1 MLPASPGQYDQP
13 IALDLSMR
21 TRAELRAH
29 DLEVRLDGFPQ
40 DVASDRAYYK
50 VRQLQAGN
58 PLLLPP
64 ETQAREPLAHISG
77 TEVPGSLNLEV
88 QPRELEFPIQRRVA
102 FLRRIS
108 RRRGRC
114 AKRWRG

>member
-50 VRQLQAGN
+50 SASSRPATRSSF
-58 PLLLPP
+58 PLRLRPVSLWP
-64 ETQAREPLAHISG
+64 TSVALKYR
-77 TEVPGSLNLEV
+77 VP
-88 QPRELEFPIQRRVA
+88 
-102 FLRRIS
+102 
-108 RRRGRC
+108 
-114 AKRWRG
+114 